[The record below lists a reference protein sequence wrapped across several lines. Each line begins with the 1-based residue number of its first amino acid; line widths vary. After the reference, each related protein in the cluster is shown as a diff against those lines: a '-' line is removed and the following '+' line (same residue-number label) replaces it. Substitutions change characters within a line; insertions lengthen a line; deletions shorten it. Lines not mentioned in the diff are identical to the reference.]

1 VGISW
6 NGNGRDEVALSRDP
20 AEIQGEGDAK
30 WRMARSGEPPPGY
43 DKKCGVGG
51 WYREA
56 YDQSD
61 TTLDGA
67 GAACGPFEVRAREG
81 GTGDVG
87 GAEADCGVEHHA
99 DVQSEVCALLFG
111 FRPEG
116 VQWGVRAVIS
126 KIVSLYKD
134 DANSYDDFDDN
145 VIAETLD
152 KLEESLLSIN
162 ESTTVKQKIDELR
175 SSMNEEQQEIIN
187 DFLQYY
193 KYYGNQ

>member
-1 VGISW
+1 MK
-6 NGNGRDEVALSRDP
+6 
-20 AEIQGEGDAK
+20 Q
-30 WRMARSGEPPPGY
+30 
-43 DKKCGVGG
+43 
-51 WYREA
+51 
-56 YDQSD
+56 
-61 TTLDGA
+61 
-67 GAACGPFEVRAREG
+67 
-81 GTGDVG
+81 
-87 GAEADCGVEHHA
+87 
-99 DVQSEVCALLFG
+99 
-111 FRPEG
+111 
-116 VQWGVRAVIS
+116 IS